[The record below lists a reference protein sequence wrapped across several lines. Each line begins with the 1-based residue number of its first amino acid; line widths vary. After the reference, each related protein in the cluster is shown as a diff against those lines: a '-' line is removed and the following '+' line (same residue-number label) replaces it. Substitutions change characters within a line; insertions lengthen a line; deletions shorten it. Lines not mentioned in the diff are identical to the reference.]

1 MAENN
6 NNETYTAAEDR
17 LADTASAAEEMI
29 NSGEA
34 AAEEQICETC
44 AAEKKSGDARK
55 KHRKKRRVLRIAL
68 IIVMLLLAAAA
79 AAGIFAYKYASEVRE
94 SASVLK
100 SDVKKVAACLSKQ
113 DPDGAD
119 KAISDMEKD
128 AQTLKTYLESKP
140 AQLAGKLPR
149 YKEQIDSAS
158 DLIDLLLDASDKLLK
173 PLSAQI
179 RAYPLDSLKTEDGGI
194 KVAVLSSYI
203 SFAEEKMPYVE
214 QLADGLESA
223 DLGAFDSGGKIKSYV
238 GKLKTAMEYYE
249 RAEKYLPLIKAFIGS
264 GEDRL
269 YLFAAQNSSEIRS
282 SGGFPG
288 SVGTIRIKDGVLKLE
303 EFKPINRVIVA
314 YSTAESA
321 ITQQEIN
328 MFGTWIL
335 APRDADFCPDYERVA
350 ELWAIGYKNM
360 NGESVDGVISAT
372 PVIIQ
377 RILAL
382 TGEIVLSDGSVLNG
396 ENAIKELE
404 YNMYYRYFGAGSNSK
419 EGNAASDALFAE
431 AAQKTMD
438 ALIGGLDI
446 SKIKDYFDLV
456 EDCAADRTLMLW
468 FADET
473 EQETSRAVGLN
484 CSLNRDSTKPEA
496 GIYFA
501 LTNPGRMGWFL
512 DMNVE
517 IEETETHED
526 GSKTYAITLTMSNTM
541 TQEEYNAASRYISG
555 TGYRGVVTGYLYL
568 FAPAGG
574 SVGEVTSY
582 GTTLYFYETEYR
594 GLQVRFNQRIFI
606 NRGDTISFTYT
617 VTTAPGEQAPLGLS
631 MTPTLQDY
639 R

>member
-1 MAENN
+1 MSEEKYNDINTETENMIN
-6 NNETYTAAEDR
+6 D
-17 LADTASAAEEMI
+17 ADKLAEEKK
-29 NSGEA
+29 A
-34 AAEEQICETC
+34 AA
-44 AAEKKSGDARK
+44 K
-55 KHRKKRRVLRIAL
+55 KKRAKRRTGLRIA
-68 IIVMLLLAAAA
+68 IIVILLLLLALA
-79 AAGIFAYKYASEVRE
+79 AAGFFAYRYAMTVRE
-94 SASVLK
+94 SANSVK
-100 SDVKKVAACLSKQ
+100 NDVKKIASCLSKM

-119 KAISDMEKD
+119 KAIADMEGD
-128 AQTLKTYLESKP
+128 VEILKGHLESKP
-140 AQLAGKLPR
+140 ARLAAKLPQFR
-149 YKEQIDSAS
+149 EQIGSAS
-158 DLIDLLLDASDKLLK
+158 DLIELLLDASDNLFK

-179 RAYPLDSLKTEDGGI
+179 RAYPIDALRTADGGI
-194 KVAVLSSYI
+194 NVAVLGSYI
-203 SFAEEKMPYVE
+203 GFAEEKMPYVE
-214 QLADGLESA
+214 QLAAKLENV
-223 DLGAFDSGGKIKSYV
+223 DLGMFDSGGKIKSYA
-238 GKLKTAMEYYE
+238 GKLNSAMQYYE
-249 RAEKYLPLIKAFIGS
+249 RAEEYLPLIKAFIGN
-264 GEDRL
+264 GEDKL

-288 SVGTIRIKDGVLKLE
+288 SVGTIRIKDGVLRLE
-303 EFKPINRVIVA
+303 EFKPINRVIVS

-321 ITQQEIN
+321 ITQQELN

-360 NGESVDGVISAT
+360 NGESVNGVISAT

-382 TGEIVLSDGSVLNG
+382 TDEVKLSDGSVLNG

-404 YNMYYRYFGAGSNSK
+404 YNMYYRYFGAGSNTK

-446 SKIKDYFDLV
+446 SKAKDYFDLV
-456 EDCAADRTLMLW
+456 EDCAADRTLMMW

-473 EQETSRAVGLN
+473 EQETVRAVGLN
-484 CSLNRDSTKPEA
+484 CSLNRDSKKPEA

-512 DMNVE
+512 DMDVE
-517 IEETETHED
+517 TELTETHED
-526 GSKTYAITLTMSNTM
+526 GSKTYTITLSMTNTM
-541 TQEEYNAASRYISG
+541 TQQEYDAASRYISG

-574 SVGEVTSY
+574 SVGEVIPPFPSV
-582 GTTLYFYETEYR
+582 YFYETEYR
-594 GLQVRFNQRIFI
+594 GLHVRFTQHIFI
-606 NRGDTISFTYT
+606 NRGDTINFTYT
-617 VTTAPGEQAPLGLS
+617 VTTAPGDQEPLGLS
-631 MTPTLQDY
+631 MTPTLQEY